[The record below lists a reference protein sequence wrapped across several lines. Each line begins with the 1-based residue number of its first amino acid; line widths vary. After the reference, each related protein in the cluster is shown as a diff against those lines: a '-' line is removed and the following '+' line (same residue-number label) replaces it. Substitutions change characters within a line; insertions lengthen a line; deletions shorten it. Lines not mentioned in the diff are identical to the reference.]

1 MKKLIDFNTWER
13 KDIFSMFNA
22 MSNPFYAV
30 TFRQDITR
38 LYNYVK
44 KNGISFYYALCWVCA
59 KAINEV
65 EEFKLN
71 IIGDNIE
78 VLERRYPSFTDLKKG
93 SSAFYIVTIK
103 DDFSLMD
110 FCKIAKEKSALQDVF
125 IEKSAESDDLIYFT
139 CLPWVDITSLTNERD
154 LLTQKSRDDSIPRIA
169 WGKYTIDVD
178 KVSIGISIE
187 VNHKLIDG
195 LHIGL
200 FAQNLTKII
209 EELQ

>member
-13 KDIFSMFNA
+13 KDIFSIFNA

-44 KNGISFYYALCWVCA
+44 KNGISFYYALCWVCT

-65 EEFKLN
+65 DEFKLN
-71 IIGDNIE
+71 INGDNIE
-78 VLERRYPSFTDLKKG
+78 VSECRYPSFTDLKKG
-93 SSAFYIVTIK
+93 SGAFYIVTIK

-125 IEKSAESDDLIYFT
+125 IEKSAESDNLIYFT

-169 WGKYTIDVD
+169 WGKYTIDGD

>member
-1 MKKLIDFNTWER
+1 MNKLIDFNTWER
-13 KDIFSMFNA
+13 KDIFRMFNA
-22 MSNPFYAV
+22 MSNPFYAI

-59 KAINEV
+59 KAVNEV

-71 IIGDNIE
+71 INGDNIE
-78 VLERRYPSFTDLKKG
+78 ILERRYPSFTDLKKG
-93 SSAFYIVTIK
+93 SNAFYIVTIK
-103 DDFSLMD
+103 DDFSLID

-125 IEKSAESDDLIYFT
+125 IDKSAESDDLIYFS
-139 CLPWVDITSLTNERD
+139 CLPWVDITCLTNERD

-169 WGKYTIDVD
+169 WGKYTIDGD

-200 FAQNLTKII
+200 FAQNLTRII

>member
-1 MKKLIDFNTWER
+1 MNKLIDFNTWER
-13 KDIFSMFNA
+13 KDIFRMFNA

-44 KNGISFYYALCWVCA
+44 KNGISFYYSLCWVCA

-71 IIGDNIE
+71 INGDNIE
-78 VLERRYPSFTDLKKG
+78 ILERRYPSFTDLKKG
-93 SSAFYIVTIK
+93 SNAFYIVTIK
-103 DDFSLMD
+103 DDLSLID

-125 IEKSAESDDLIYFT
+125 IDKSAESDDLIYFS

-169 WGKYTIDVD
+169 WGKYTIDGD

-200 FAQNLTKII
+200 FAQNLTRII
-209 EELQ
+209 EELP